1 MKTLKTLILPIIL
14 FGFLAS
20 CSPKKDDTTPPI
32 SNPTDTTSKNDAKK
46 PVITTNDI
54 TNISFLTATCGGV
67 ILTDNGAA
75 ITQQGICWSVNANPT
90 ITDSKLIIAANG
102 SSSFSGELTG
112 LSINTKYYVRAF
124 AMNSNGIAYG
134 TNMIKSFTTLN
145 VTAAPVVVTNAAS
158 NSAYNGATLN
168 GSVSGDLVTERGF
181 DVYNGS
187 SLMGK
192 VVVNSSSNDF
202 STIISNCAMNTNY
215 SYRAYAINVVG
226 TSYGA
231 SVSFKTILASK
242 PSVNNN
248 DLDGTQNG
256 DIYTV
261 KMWCEITSNG
271 GAPITE
277 SGLIYKIGSEPTSI
291 TDGIIIPR
299 SSNELGFGV
308 RVSKDITLLTGQRV
322 YVKAFATNV
331 IGTTMSAFSGYT
343 NN

>member
-1 MKTLKTLILPIIL
+1 MKTLKICILPIIL
-14 FGFLAS
+14 IVLLAS

-90 ITDSKLIIAANG
+90 INDSKLIIAANG
-102 SSSFSGELTG
+102 SSNFSGELTG

-124 AMNSNGIAYG
+124 AINSNGIAYG

-158 NSAYNGATLN
+158 VLAYNGATLN

-181 DVYNGS
+181 EVYNGS
-187 SLMGK
+187 TLMGK

-226 TSYGA
+226 TSYGS
-231 SVSFKTILASK
+231 SVSFKTSQPNK
-242 PSVNNN
+242 PTVNISQIGNDIRNN
-248 DLDGTQNG
+248 GYFSCSCTISIISD
-256 DIYTV
+256 
-261 KMWCEITSNG
+261 G

-277 SGLIYKIGSEPTSI
+277 MGFIYKINE
-291 TDGIIIPR
+291 IPVL
-299 SSNELGFGV
+299 N
-308 RVSKDITLLTGQRV
+308 DD
-322 YVKAFATNV
+322 
-331 IGTTMSAFSGYT
+331 GTTNGIKSINNSTQISINNVKMNSGDIIYVIAYAK
-343 NN
+343 NMIGYNSSSYVGRRM